1 MRVFTDGQTHLVLG
15 PGGLAIHRPDTEPR
29 LVALGPKPKRGAQ
42 FAPPRDVL
50 APLDESLSRVLVT
63 LERDAWEVPLDGG
76 APRKLAARVLDAVRA
91 HDGRLFAVVADTTGA
106 EPEARFVLATLAPGE
121 ALAESATLTLPPA
134 TRIAWPKNTIWESG
148 VDPWPEADEEFDPE
162 EHRLDAVAVGYSSRD
177 GTTFF
182 DAVHLATSAHGT
194 ALASTYSG
202 LVAVVRPDAENVAF
216 CVRIPATRDAQEIF
230 AVPTREG
237 VLVVTTLHGKY
248 SAALHVAPDGAVLSH
263 LARVGEALAFG
274 LGAPFLV
281 TEDRAVVVQSL
292 EASRVTSLTLPTLGA
307 DVLGDLDMKL
317 VGESSAFTT
326 RDGRAAVVGLGDMA
340 YLFRV
345 SDDAEVQIAPLL
357 MPAAPSTAT
366 KRAAAPVVPAG
377 PARMIG
383 PPALALSRAT
393 AGAGEWHVGA
403 GESTTIDVA
412 FSSAGGKGRGLYVE
426 VGGPAF
432 ASGLLTAVD
441 VSFGRD
447 AARVEA
453 NFTTRGAVA
462 RAELADVNL
471 EPAFAIEEP
480 RRRTTRPEPPPPMPV
495 MFVRVTIRGAK
506 AGANLLTIRV
516 GPLGAEPGR
525 GSALQGKRLVVR

>member
-15 PGGLAIHRPDTEPR
+15 PGGLAIHRPDAEPR
-29 LVALGPKPKRGAQ
+29 LVALGPAPKRGAVL
-42 FAPPRDVL
+42 APPRDVL
-50 APLDESLSRVLVT
+50 APLDEELDRVLVT
-63 LERDAWEVPLDGG
+63 VDRTAWEVPLGGG
-76 APRKLAARVLDAVRA
+76 APRKLTERVLDAVRG
-91 HDGRLFAVVADTTGA
+91 HDGRLFAVVSDTVGA
-106 EPEARFVLATLAPGE
+106 EPDARFVLATLEPGQPLVE
-121 ALAESATLTLPPA
+121 TARLTLPAA
-134 TRIAWPKNTIWESG
+134 TRIAWPQNTIWESS
-148 VDPWPEADEEFDPE
+148 VDPWPEADEEFNAE
-162 EHRLDAVAVGYSSRD
+162 EHRLDAIAVGYASRD

-194 ALASTYSG
+194 ALASAYSG
-202 LVAVVRPDAENVAF
+202 VVAVVRPGASEVAF
-216 CVRIPATRDAQEIF
+216 CVRIPATRDEQEIF

-248 SAALHVAPDGAVLSH
+248 SAVLHIAPDGAVLAHVSR
-263 LARVGEALAFG
+263 LGEGLAFG

-281 TEDRAVVVQSL
+281 GDERAVVVQSL
-292 EASRVTSLTLPTLGA
+292 KTSRVTALTLPGLA
-307 DVLGDLDMKL
+307 AEALGDLDMKL

-326 RDGRAAVVGLGDMA
+326 ADGRTALVGLGDMA
-340 YLFRV
+340 YLFRI
-345 SDDAEVQIAPLL
+345 SEDSEVQIAPLL
-357 MPAAPSTAT
+357 MPVAPAPAT
-366 KRAAAPVVPAG
+366 KRAPLAAPVG

-383 PPALALSRAT
+383 PPALALSKAT
-393 AGAGEWHVGA
+393 AGAGEWSVAPGA
-403 GESTTIDVA
+403 TTTIDVA

-432 ASGLLTAVD
+432 ASGLLTAES

-447 AARVEA
+447 AAKVEA
-453 NFTTRGAVA
+453 AFATRGAAA
-462 RAELADVNL
+462 RAELGEVAL
-471 EPAFAIEEP
+471 EPAFAVEEP

-506 AGANLLTIRV
+506 VGGNLLTIRV